1 MTSNSSVRWP
11 AVGYAAGGGFG
22 GLGGSMGTI
31 PGYGR
36 RAAAILHLRGLLR
49 YRVIFKMRLTTT
61 PSASTSKS
69 SSSFHSPDG
78 RLAEARLRI
87 NGSDASNPKWQMIQ
101 ESQAI
106 RMAMRLEKRK
116 ARILR

>member
-1 MTSNSSVRWP
+1 VLPEASVHSHGVP
-11 AVGYAAGGGFG
+11 AG
-22 GLGGSMGTI
+22 
-31 PGYGR
+31 
-36 RAAAILHLRGLLR
+36 AAAA
-49 YRVIFKMRLTTT
+49 FMMRPTTT
-61 PSASTSKS
+61 PSTSTSK

-101 ESQAI
+101 ESRAI